1 MSTSEQPKPPVTG
14 ATRTPAAGAPATKPG
29 AKPAAAP
36 QAAPSVA
43 SALGDVAKSAVTSAI
58 FEKRPYLKFAFSNP
72 YNLSLFGGALA
83 AAGLTLNPLLALT
96 AIGLEALW
104 LLYAPDSKRLRH
116 LLWDPRFEQVREAL
130 LQQER
135 EVRMQGLSENDR
147 TRVTELISRQRQIRL
162 LANSNPSFT
171 GELLRAELVK
181 TDRLVDAFIDMATN
195 TARYEQYLSS
205 VDLNALSRERTRW
218 EVNVKAGKDGD
229 PEVEV
234 ARKNLAIVLK
244 RIDRLQEIKRYMG
257 VARGQLDLIDNSF
270 QLIADQI
277 VTMQSPQQLSGQLDE
292 LLDGVESIKQTAVD
306 TERILNSIGSIGN
319 GINL

>member
-1 MSTSEQPKPPVTG
+1 M
-14 ATRTPAAGAPATKPG
+14 
-29 AKPAAAP
+29 
-36 QAAPSVA
+36 
-43 SALGDVAKSAVTSAI
+43 
-58 FEKRPYLKFAFSNP
+58 
-72 YNLSLFGGALA
+72 
-83 AAGLTLNPLLALT
+83 
-96 AIGLEALW
+96 
-104 LLYAPDSKRLRH
+104 
-116 LLWDPRFEQVREAL
+116 

-135 EVRMQGLSENDR
+135 QARMQGLSENDR

-218 EVNVKAGKDGD
+218 EVNVKAGKEGD

-244 RIDRLQEIKRYMG
+244 RIDKLQEIKRYMA

-292 LLDGVESIKQTAVD
+292 LLDGVESIRQTAVD

>member
-14 ATRTPAAGAPATKPG
+14 ATRAPAARAPATSS
-29 AKPAAAP
+29 ATTPAAAP
-36 QAAPSVA
+36 QTTPSVA

-116 LLWDPRFEQVREAL
+116 LLWDPRFEQVRDAL

-135 EVRMQGLSENDR
+135 ETRMRVLSENDR

-195 TARYEQYLSS
+195 TARYEQYLGS

-218 EVNVKAGKDGD
+218 EVNVKAGKEGD
-229 PEVEV
+229 AEVEV

-244 RIDRLQEIKRYMG
+244 RIDKLQEIKRYMA

-292 LLDGVESIKQTAVD
+292 LLDGVESIRQTAVD